1 MGVPFEE
8 RKGSSRMPDEIP
20 EELGEGASE
29 EDQNDNPY
37 LDFVQYRSQS
47 VRLGSDMQINQLE
60 WQDADYSR
68 IKAAQKEKQ
77 NELLAYQS
85 IHQQS
90 IFVVDEGDKVFNE
103 TAKE

>member
-1 MGVPFEE
+1 
-8 RKGSSRMPDEIP
+8 MPAEIP

-29 EDQNDNPY
+29 EDHNDNPY

-47 VRLGSDMQINQLE
+47 ARLGSGMQINRLE

-68 IKAAQKEKQ
+68 MKAAQRENQ

-85 IHQQS
+85 IH
-90 IFVVDEGDKVFNE
+90 
-103 TAKE
+103 